1 MPLDPSIALSVKPF
15 QLDDP
20 LAKQQQIQS
29 MRMNEMQL
37 AQAQRQEQQ
46 QQTLADLY
54 RSNTGADG
62 KVNSDAM
69 LQGMAQRGLGG
80 QIPGYQ
86 KQMAEAQGAQAK
98 LGKTNAE
105 TDAVKFKLE
114 KDRLEASNGMLA
126 SLLSRP
132 NVTHDDVIQGVTGIV
147 QSGLATPEQGSMII
161 KMLPGR
167 PEELRSFLMQKG
179 LEGMEAAKRM
189 EMLTPQFEKMDMGGV
204 VQPGTVNRMT
214 GQFSPQGKAMPKV
227 VTPDAVL
234 QANTSRANNAAS
246 IAASKE
252 NNAASIA
259 AQEAAF
265 KRQQG
270 KPMPSSALKMQQQ
283 DLEAIGI
290 AAGTQADLSAIE
302 KQIADGKLNFGP
314 VRNLVNRGLNMAG
327 ASTEESRN
335 MASFKSSLEK
345 LRNDSL
351 RLNTGVQTDGDAQR
365 AWNELFENIND
376 VGVVKQRLGEIKRL
390 NERAVKLRKMNI
402 DSVRA
407 NYGKDPMDTAGFED
421 QESALDAP
429 DATPDA
435 IKAILKKHGGKP

>member
-1 MPLDPSIALSVKPF
+1 MPLDPSIAMSVKPF

-20 LAKQQQIQS
+20 IAKQQQAQT
-29 MRMNEMQL
+29 MRMNAMQL
-37 AQAQRQEQQ
+37 AQAERQEQQ
-46 QQTLADLY
+46 QMTLADLY
-54 RSNTGADG
+54 KNNVGPDG
-62 KVNSDAM
+62 KVNTKGM
-69 LQGMAQRGLGG
+69 MQGMAQRGLGS

-86 KQMAEAQGAQAK
+86 KAQAEALKAQAE
-98 LGKTNAE
+98 LGKTGTE
-105 TDAVKFKLE
+105 TDAMKFKLE
-114 KDRLEASNGMLA
+114 KDRLSATNGMLA

-132 NVTHDDVIQGVTGIV
+132 NVTHDDVINGIQGIV
-147 QSGLATPEQGSMII
+147 AQGLATPEQGAQVIR
-161 KMLPGR
+161 MLPGR
-167 PEELRSFLMQKG
+167 PEDLRSFLYERGMQ
-179 LEGMEAAKRM
+179 GMEEAKRM
-189 EMLTPQFEKMDMGGV
+189 EMLTPKFEKMDMGGA
-204 VQPGTVNRMT
+204 VQPGTVNQMT

-227 VTPDAVL
+227 VSPDAVL
-234 QANTSRANNAAS
+234 SANTSRANNRDS

-252 NNAASIA
+252 NTQAGIT

-270 KPMPSSALKMQQQ
+270 KPMPSSALKMQQAEL
-283 DLEAIGI
+283 DAIGI
-290 AAGTQADLSAIE
+290 ASGTQADLTALE

-327 ASTEESRN
+327 ASNEESRN

-376 VGVVKQRLGEIKRL
+376 LGVVKQRLSEIKRL

-402 DSVRA
+402 DNIRS
-407 NYGKDPMDTAGFED
+407 NYGKDPADTSGYEE
-421 QESALDAP
+421 QEAALGAP